1 MMDELAKCQDGL
13 VLVVAAI
20 VVFAVGFGTGYAF
33 GRAWG
38 MY

>member
-1 MMDELAKCQDGL
+1 MEELAKCQDGFIL
-13 VLVVAAI
+13 VALGI
-20 VVFAVGFGTGYAF
+20 VLFAVGFGIGYAF